1 MVDILGRAGFSH
13 VDVYPDWGELD
24 LYDRGEWVVYIA
36 QK

>member
-1 MVDILGRAGFSH
+1 MVEFLKLAGFSQ
-13 VDVYPDWGELD
+13 VDVYDDWDDLD